1 MARASDVNLECEK
14 HQTRVC
20 RCLSEPAERKA
31 SSKMMIQTSFYTGW
45 IQARG
50 PKIPNALN
58 SAKAYASWHDAALK
72 TYIQPSQL
80 LESKWRHWL
89 CGAALNN
96 GAATCG
102 GRRFSLLWVRR
113 SRDMKKIFNVNVLSA
128 LLTLH
133 CMSWQVIVNC
143 TKMVAIVQVHTLQTG
158 FFWQVIWFFRQFFEV
173 TKSAS
178 GQMHVFLERYG
189 SMLPSEVLPGGCFK
203 KVVSVFPFDPGF
215 EGFGIMPFSP
225 NSRGWAESKSSFT
238 GILAVCWTSL
248 LTLKFHVD
256 SKCFQE
262 GLPLWKMI
270 GLICRMMLH
279 ESGCCMNQDARDPE
293 VRNSFSWLKLATD
306 FRRSKTHWFPEMLAG
321 LK

>member
-1 MARASDVNLECEK
+1 MTL
-14 HQTRVC
+14 
-20 RCLSEPAERKA
+20 
-31 SSKMMIQTSFYTGW
+31 
-45 IQARG
+45 
-50 PKIPNALN
+50 
-58 SAKAYASWHDAALK
+58 
-72 TYIQPSQL
+72 
-80 LESKWRHWL
+80 HW
-89 CGAALNN
+89 NHI
-96 GAATCG
+96 
-102 GRRFSLLWVRR
+102 FSLLSCLNPSEGTDFVEQRLTTEQQLVEVGGFHSSWVRR
-113 SRDMKKIFNVNVLSA
+113 SRDMKKIFKVNVLSA

-143 TKMVAIVQVHTLQTG
+143 TKMVAVVQVHTLQAR

-225 NSRGWAESKSSFT
+225 NSRGWAESTSSFT

-256 SKCFQE
+256 SKCFE
-262 GLPLWKMI
+262 EWLPLW
-270 GLICRMMLH
+270 R
-279 ESGCCMNQDARDPE
+279 
-293 VRNSFSWLKLATD
+293 W
-306 FRRSKTHWFPEMLAG
+306 
-321 LK
+321 